1 MPGIPRIDYFD
12 FRFNIDPG
20 ETTGR
25 GIRPDQI
32 QWSLADAALNL
43 LLSSLG
49 AAGNTAYALDAD
61 PDDADGADGDVAIA
75 RISATVLKGYRK
87 VSGAWSE
94 VWTFSGGADAAAVD
108 ARVKEFARAGSTTKP
123 LATDIALD
131 PHDDYQPNTTY
142 EIGQQIAGGVRRP
155 QWVPRPAS
163 SASFFVSL
171 TTRPTPAQ
179 IAPGGWVAGG
189 GHVLVTPDDGPEE
202 IWARYLIV
210 SDLVKVATFADHII
224 RPDAMGRLPAAAD
237 NIGRV
242 GLANN
247 HFYRSVGEQGSDKVV
262 TFADYGPTR
271 TEPPTRA
278 NDEIL
283 YAGSFANPPIG
294 NYVLNA
300 LAWDRGSEVWIRNQV
315 HNGASWVTTFGPP
328 DYHQGNLFQT
338 NADAAVHV
346 PNASYIGRIYII
358 GHGVNQKPKV
368 VTGYTA
374 PVAPSAEWI
383 PIGLTIQDVA
393 AQVSA
398 HNVIA
403 DAHQDIRGL
412 INGLT
417 GQIASLMAGTGLYQG
432 AWDTDT
438 SYSQTQIVHHGDG
451 ASRRYYMYLDPTP
464 RSGEDPAQSGYW
476 QELYDGIREH
486 PGGGNNI
493 RVKKGELIRI
503 DRDVYLCITAPAN
516 PIGADALKVSLD
528 FIWLNEQTRSPWRS
542 QWLTGVAYLF
552 GDIVTTG
559 PSTNYTYWICTNDHT
574 SVNPTTGG
582 QTTWKVLS
590 GDVRAYNASTTYN
603 FGDQVTQSDQLYIY
617 KSSVARSSA
626 HSPATHPNYW
636 LHATHPTRIINL
648 DETATARM
656 DRGTIVIL
664 TEDDA
669 VYLCTTDSQATT
681 LRNAAY
687 IRANAGL
694 GGIFIHLNPV
704 ASVAEGSITKT
715 QLDEALQEEITIV
728 EVSEYNPTGVTYHSG
743 SSIIRVGTVMYQC
756 RQGYT
761 STTFDN
767 RGPTGSNGDT
777 YWDELLVVREVADD
791 PGAGVDGVMF
801 VW

>member
-1 MPGIPRIDYFD
+1 MAIPRIDFFD
-12 FRFNIDPG
+12 FMFGVGDDL
-20 ETTGR
+20 GR
-25 GIRPDQI
+25 GIRTDQI
-32 QWSLADAALNL
+32 MWSVSDPQLTALLAT
-43 LLSSLG
+43 LG
-49 AAGNTAYALDAD
+49 AAGNTAFALDAA
-61 PDDADGADGDVAIA
+61 PDDADGADGDIAIA
-75 RISATVLKGYRK
+75 RISATELRGYK
-87 VSGAWSE
+87 KESGAWTQ
-94 VWTFSGGADAAAVD
+94 VWTFSGGVDDAAID

-142 EIGQQIAGGVRRP
+142 EIGQNIAGGVRRP

-224 RPDAMGRLPAAAD
+224 RPDAMGRLPAATD

-242 GLANN
+242 GLVNN

-338 NADAAVHV
+338 NSDAAVHV

-417 GQIASLMAGTGLYQG
+417 SQIASLMAGTGLYQG

-451 ASRRYYMYLDPTP
+451 ASRRYYMYLDPTA

-528 FIWLNEQTRSPWRS
+528 FIWLNEQTRSPWRGP
-542 QWLTGVAYLF
+542 WMNGVAYLT

-559 PSTNYTYWICTNDHT
+559 PSSNYTYWISTNDHT
-574 SVNPTTGG
+574 GVNPTTGG
-582 QTTWKVLS
+582 QTSWKVLS
-590 GDVRAYNASTTYN
+590 GDVRPFNGSTTYN
-603 FGDQVTQSDQLYIY
+603 FGDPVTQSNQLYIY
-617 KSSVARSSA
+617 KSSVARSSS

-636 LHATHPTRIINL
+636 FHATHPTRIINL

-669 VYLCTTDSQATT
+669 VYLCTTDSQASN
-681 LRNAAY
+681 LRNATY

-704 ASVAEGSITKT
+704 ASVAEGSITKN
-715 QLDEALQEEITIV
+715 QLDAALQEEITIV

-743 SSIIRVGTVMYQC
+743 SSIVRVGTVMYQC

-761 STTFDN
+761 SSTFDN
-767 RGPTGSNGDT
+767 RGPTQTNGIT
-777 YWDELLVVREVADD
+777 YWDSLLVVREVLSD
-791 PGAGVDGVMF
+791 PGSGVDGVMF